1 MEIYYSPS
9 KIINYS
15 SVLMPARSPTTND
28 DAPVPPTMRRFAAQ
42 YRDFFR
48 LPDVSA
54 LATVALLSRMPIG
67 MVGLSM
73 LMFLREALGSYA
85 LAGSVSGAYFVAMAI
100 GAPIQGRLIDRSGP
114 KLTLLVT
121 GLAHPLSLVAILL
134 AARAGA
140 GFPAVAAAAACAG
153 FFATPITVL
162 TRTFWRHRFTSEEDR
177 RRAFAIDAVM
187 IEVNFTLGPAIVAGV
202 LAAASATI
210 AFALA
215 IGTTVAAVIVFVASP
230 ALRYFRPENHD
241 GRRWL
246 GPLTEPR
253 LLAVFAATFG
263 LATSFGFL
271 EVGYPGYATALAAP
285 ALGGLFLSVN
295 SFGSA
300 LGGAIFGG
308 LTLRAPIERQFAA
321 AAGLMTVPLLLH
333 FVVDAPAA
341 FAIVAF
347 LAGAAI
353 APSIACQ
360 SVLVSR
366 LAPSHYATEAF
377 TWSSTFIVSGLGVG
391 MAVGGWLIETVG
403 PKFPFLA
410 GAAVMA
416 AVSLG
421 ALALPRPK
429 AA

>member
-1 MEIYYSPS
+1 
-9 KIINYS
+9 
-15 SVLMPARSPTTND
+15 
-28 DAPVPPTMRRFAAQ
+28 MRRFATQ

-48 LPDVSA
+48 LPDVA
-54 LATVALLSRMPIG
+54 TLMTVALVSRMPIG

-85 LAGSVSGAYFVAMAI
+85 LAGSVSGAYFVAMAV

-121 GLAHPLSLVAILL
+121 GFVHPLSLVAILV
-134 AARAGA
+134 AARSGA

-153 FFATPITVL
+153 FFAMPITVL
-162 TRTFWRHRFTSEEDR
+162 TRTLWRHRFTREEDR

-187 IEVNFTLGPAIVAGV
+187 IEMNFTLGPAIIAGV
-202 LAAASATI
+202 LAIASATV
-210 AFALA
+210 AFGLA
-215 IGTTVAAVIVFVASP
+215 IGVSVAAVLVFAGSP
-230 ALRYFRPENHD
+230 ALRYFRAEKHD
-241 GRRWL
+241 GRHML

-253 LLAVFAATFG
+253 LLFVFIATFG
-263 LATSFGFL
+263 LATTFGFL

-285 ALGGLFLSVN
+285 ALGGILLSVN
-295 SFGSA
+295 SLGSA
-300 LGGAIFGG
+300 TGGAIFGG

-321 AAGLMTVPLLLH
+321 TAGLMIVPLLLH
-333 FVVDAPAA
+333 YFVDATVA
-341 FAIVAF
+341 FAMVAF
-347 LAGAAI
+347 IAGAAI

-377 TWSSTFIVSGLGVG
+377 TWSSTFIVSGLGAG
-391 MAVGGWLIETVG
+391 MAVGGWLVETAG
-403 PKFPFLA
+403 AKSPFLA
-410 GAAVMA
+410 GAAVML

-421 ALALPRPK
+421 ALALPRSHHP
-429 AA
+429 